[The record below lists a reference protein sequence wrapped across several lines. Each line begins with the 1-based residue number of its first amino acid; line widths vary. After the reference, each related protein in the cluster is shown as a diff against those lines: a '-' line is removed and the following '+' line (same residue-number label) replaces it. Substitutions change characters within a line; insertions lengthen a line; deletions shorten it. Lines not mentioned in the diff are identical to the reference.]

1 MKETVEAVREK
12 ERERELQ
19 FSEISFFKHAENI
32 IEVET
37 TKSIYKYIIN
47 KRYKKF
53 KRIGYY
59 VKTRINVKMLHNS
72 LSFLQFDSN

>member
-19 FSEISFFKHAENI
+19 FSEISFFKHAENLLKNQHKKY
-32 IEVET
+32 VV
-37 TKSIYKYIIN
+37 KYKIREIN
-47 KRYKKF
+47 INS

-59 VKTRINVKMLHNS
+59 VKSITKVKMLHNS
-72 LSFLQFDSN
+72 LSFL

>member
-1 MKETVEAVREK
+1 MKQTVGTVRER

-19 FSEISFFKHAENI
+19 FSEISFFKHAQNI

-37 TKSIYKYIIN
+37 TKNIDKYKIKEIN
-47 KRYKKF
+47 IDA

-59 VKTRINVKMLHNS
+59 VKSITKVKMLHNS
-72 LSFLQFDSN
+72 LSFL

>member
-19 FSEISFFKHAENI
+19 FSEISFFKHAE
-32 IEVET
+32 
-37 TKSIYKYIIN
+37 KSIKVENKKYIDKYKIN
-47 KRYKKF
+47 EINIDA

-59 VKTRINVKMLHNS
+59 VQSVKKVKILHNS
-72 LSFLQFDSN
+72 LSFL

>member
-1 MKETVEAVREK
+1 MKQTVGTVRER

-19 FSEISFFKHAENI
+19 FSEISFFKHAQNI

-37 TKSIYKYIIN
+37 TKNIDKYKINERYI
-47 KRYKKF
+47 KF

-59 VKTRINVKMLHNS
+59 VKSIAKVKMLHNS
-72 LSFLQFDSN
+72 LSFL